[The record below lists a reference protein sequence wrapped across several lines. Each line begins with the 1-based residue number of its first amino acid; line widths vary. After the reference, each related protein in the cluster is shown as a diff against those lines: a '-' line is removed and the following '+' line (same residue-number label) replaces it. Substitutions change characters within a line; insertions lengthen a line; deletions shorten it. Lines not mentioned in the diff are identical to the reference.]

1 MKKSFIKVEKTLDKQ
16 AVISYLYYIM
26 IVNLTK
32 GNKMDI
38 SNGVTIDLSEKE
50 YNVLVS
56 TLDQVY
62 RIFNMFPNMD
72 YDDGTTEMLGV
83 IKGIHDDIKKVS

>member
-1 MKKSFIKVEKTLDKQ
+1 
-16 AVISYLYYIM
+16 
-26 IVNLTK
+26 
-32 GNKMDI
+32 MDI

-62 RIFNMFPNMD
+62 RVFNIFPNMNDDD
-72 YDDGTTEMLGV
+72 YILYWVTGAPSTQDLVTKEMLGV
-83 IKGIHDDIKKVS
+83 IKSIHDDIKKVS

>member
-1 MKKSFIKVEKTLDKQ
+1 
-16 AVISYLYYIM
+16 
-26 IVNLTK
+26 
-32 GNKMDI
+32 MDI

-72 YDDGTTEMLGV
+72 YDDHTTEMLGV